1 MKTIKRTTVILFAL
15 FTCAGC
21 DQVTKTIARQSLTGT
36 EPIQLFNDIFRL
48 QYAENPGAF
57 LSLGATIP
65 ENMRYWLLTVMMGIF
80 LVGMMYYL
88 IKSRK
93 INRPNTIALSAIL
106 GGGFGNLID
115 RIFNDGRVIDF
126 LNLGIGPFR
135 TGIFNVA
142 DIAITLGVFWLS
154 ILSIINGYYN
164 KKTNHEN

>member
-1 MKTIKRTTVILFAL
+1 MKTIKRTTVILFVL

-36 EPIQLFNDIFRL
+36 EPIQLFNDVFRL

-57 LSLGATIP
+57 LSLGANVP
-65 ENMRYWLLTVMMGIF
+65 ENMRYWLLTILTGVF
-80 LVGMMYYL
+80 LVALLTYL
-88 IKSRK
+88 IKSRN
-93 INRPNTIALSAIL
+93 INKRNTIALSAIL

-142 DIAITLGVFWLS
+142 DIAITLGVFWIA
-154 ILSIINGYYN
+154 ILSITNGYYN
-164 KKTNHEN
+164 KNNYEN